1 MQCQQAVQPMDI
13 LFQSDLKVK
22 LITRK
27 VYKMKQHFKFL
38 FFLKKG
44 KGSKSGILPIYAR
57 ITIDGQRIE
66 WSIQRSCL
74 PGRWNRQTGRAIGTK
89 TESSELN
96 AYLDVIQNSIYDIQK
111 EFALKKELLT
121 AGIIKTRIL
130 NKSEEKK
137 QTILDVYRYHN
148 EQFEKMV
155 GVQYS
160 YGTFKKFKSALYSLK
175 KFVLWKYKKPDVE
188 LNEINHQFIKDYE
201 FYLKAIQGVQH
212 NSAMGNIKKLKKIVR
227 HCVANEWITNDPFKS
242 YRITTE
248 ETFRNFL
255 LMRELQNII
264 SKPLSITRLDQV
276 RDIFVFSCYTGL
288 CYSDVID
295 LKASDICIG
304 IDGEKWI
311 VTKRKKTDT
320 LSRIPL
326 LPIAIGLLS
335 KYSNHPAAVS
345 AGKLFPP
352 ISNQRLNSYLKEISV
367 ICGINK
373 ELTFHCA
380 RHTFATTVTLT
391 NGVPIETVSKMLGH
405 RSLRTTQQYAK
416 ILDSKI
422 SDDMKELKKK
432 LIQLNGCSDS

>member
-1 MQCQQAVQPMDI
+1 
-13 LFQSDLKVK
+13 
-22 LITRK
+22 
-27 VYKMKQHFKFL
+27 MKQHFKFL

-44 KGSKSGILPIYAR
+44 KGSTSGILPIYAR
-57 ITIDGQRIE
+57 ITIDGQRID
-66 WSIQRSCL
+66 WSIQRSWA
-74 PGRWNRQTGRAIGTK
+74 PSRWNKQTSRAVGTK
-89 TESSELN
+89 SESSELN

-121 AGIIKTRIL
+121 AAIMKARIL
-130 NKSEEKK
+130 NNSEEKK
-137 QTILDVYRYHN
+137 HTILDIYQYHN
-148 EQFEKMV
+148 ERFEKMV

-160 YGTFKKFKSALYSLK
+160 YGTFKKFKSALYSLQ
-175 KFVLWKYKKPDVE
+175 KFILWKYNKPDVE
-188 LNEINHQFIKDYE
+188 LKEINHQFIKDYE
-201 FYLKAIQGVQH
+201 YYLKVIQKIQH

-227 HCVANEWITNDPFKS
+227 HCVANEWIKNDPFRS
-242 YRITTE
+242 YRITTQ
-248 ETFRNFL
+248 ETSRNFL
-255 LMRELQNII
+255 LMGELENLI
-264 SKPLSITRLDQV
+264 SKEISIGRLDQV

-288 CYSDVID
+288 SYSDVID
-295 LKASDICIG
+295 LKAVDICIG

-311 VTKRKKTDT
+311 FTKRKKTDT

-335 KYSNHPAAVS
+335 KYSNHPTAVS

-422 SDDMKELKKK
+422 SEDMKELKKK
-432 LIQLNGCSDS
+432 LIKQN

>member
-1 MQCQQAVQPMDI
+1 
-13 LFQSDLKVK
+13 
-22 LITRK
+22 
-27 VYKMKQHFKFL
+27 MKQHFKFL

-44 KGSKSGILPIYAR
+44 KSSKSGILPIYAR

-66 WSIQRSCL
+66 WSIQRSC
-74 PGRWNRQTGRAIGTK
+74 PPSRWNRQTGRAIGTK
-89 TESSELN
+89 SESSELN
-96 AYLDVIQNSIYDIQK
+96 SYLDVIQNSIYDIQK

-121 AGIIKTRIL
+121 AGIMKTRIL

-137 QTILDVYRYHN
+137 HTILDVYRNHN

-155 GVQYS
+155 EVQYS
-160 YGTFKKFKSALYSLK
+160 YGTFKKFKSALHSLK
-175 KFVLWKYKKPDVE
+175 KFILWKYKKPDVE

-201 FYLKAIQGVQH
+201 FYLKAIRGIQH

-227 HCVANEWITNDPFKS
+227 LCIANEWIANDPFRS

-255 LMRELQNII
+255 LMKELQNII
-264 SKPLSITRLDQV
+264 SKPISIKRLDQV

-295 LKASDICIG
+295 LEARDICIG
-304 IDGEKWI
+304 IDGEKW
-311 VTKRKKTDT
+311 VFTKRKKTDT
-320 LSRIPL
+320 PSRIPL
-326 LPIAIGLLS
+326 LPIANGLLS
-335 KYSNHPAAVS
+335 KYSNHPQAVS

-373 ELTFHCA
+373 DLTFHCA

-391 NGVPIETVSKMLGH
+391 NGVPIESVSKMLGH
-405 RSLRTTQQYAK
+405 RSLRTTQLYAK

-422 SDDMKELKKK
+422 SEDMKELKKK
-432 LIQLNGCSDS
+432 LIQLN